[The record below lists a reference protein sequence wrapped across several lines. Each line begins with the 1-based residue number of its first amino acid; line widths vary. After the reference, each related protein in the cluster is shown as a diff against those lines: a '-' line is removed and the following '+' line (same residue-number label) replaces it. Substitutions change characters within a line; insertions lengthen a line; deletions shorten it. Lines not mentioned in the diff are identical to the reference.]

1 MSTKV
6 KNTLFR
12 FVTMRTPELLEQEQ
26 VNQYFVKHPEA
37 ELESFIDST
46 SIFLNSIN
54 HLDTNQS
61 RKNVLNTSSTSFV
74 ENSLKKKEETVS
86 TGLVHGRMYDFAI
99 WLSKNRTTFSIERLN
114 EQLANPIL
122 GIPNPNINQWRE
134 ISNENLIILWDNLFY
149 QIITGKS
156 AYVRDT
162 ILSILVAEFFLRKM
176 PYVGNDLNTL
186 RKLAQARV
194 IIPKILFEKE
204 TVTNK
209 SQALKQAVAS
219 LPIQTKELDKEL
231 AVILA
236 KEKVNSIQ
244 GQIAE
249 FEKAKKTYEKTA
261 KKAYD
266 LAKNEHDET
275 VANLKSNAELVDKT
289 IINPVN
295 NRETIIREYV
305 DLILPD
311 FEFTKPVE
319 LDSAVLSSKLSPM
332 ANEMFLNLT
341 QNENVETFDEIIQ
354 FLNKQL
360 VKLSSFIVEN
370 TSTQHKAIV
379 TDGIIIPLNGTPI
392 TKRFAVAGLG
402 MSGNQPLQLIFSSS
416 EGNADIVQASYTIT
430 FDDATELTGTNY
442 VDTLVNNKLHVK
454 IFTQGINL
462 LGKNSFTLTGSFTKS
477 TGEKINF
484 TGTCF
489 ISEYNN
495 GSSDGIIIYNRIADG
510 TTTYTVKGNGTY
522 TLEVID
528 LEEDNNETSD
538 SHSTGAIIEPYI
550 PSGFGIKRLGIA
562 DYRKVEQEVCCYVPG
577 EVSHIENV
585 MAREY
590 KEKSTRRLRRSEDT
604 TTTTKEQEIEK
615 LTDTTSTDRFEMNQ
629 EVSNVLSE
637 QTSMGVHSNFGAS
650 WGVGSSG
657 SGVNYTI
664 GLGADFATNTSS
676 EESNS
681 QAVTHAKEVTERAL
695 ERVVQKV
702 KEERISKIIEEFEEN
717 NKHGFDNTKGD
728 KHVSGVY
735 RWIDKIY
742 KNKVVNYGKR
752 LMYEFMLPQPAHF
765 HYLNTNGKE
774 NVYNGTIIQKPIDPR
789 NTIDFGIKSIDD
801 VNWTTA
807 SHWATLLNASIDK
820 APDNKIHIPFA
831 FNDKNLGIS
840 NEFGDG
846 LQGGAHSIELTL
858 PENYQANKIKGKVG
872 VAKGFWIGG
881 NHNFSGDVFIGN
893 QIINISSYSN
903 ANTHLSKN
911 VDITLSEPYLSKI
924 PVSISCWDIKGF
936 SGNLIVECELTS
948 EGFRKW
954 QVETFNAIIEAYEQ
968 RLAEYNAKIAELKAK
983 QEDKVRTNP
992 LFYRE
997 IENTVLRKNCIEYL
1011 ASHAAVGEKSLLL
1024 NPMSVKEFSVDYD
1037 NPELETYAAKV
1048 KFFEQAFEWN
1058 LMSYFFYPF
1067 YWAEKDRWEELYN
1080 INDIDDPTFR
1090 AFLRSGMARVVLTVR
1105 PGFEEAVNWYMA
1117 TGQIWNGGQVP
1128 TMDDELFVSIIEELR
1143 EPEGEV
1149 EETWES
1155 RVPTSLTVIQAGSIG
1170 LNAQGL
1176 PCNTDCNDNLLFDSD
1191 GNPVFDADGNPIK
1204 VIDQTNTVLGGETSN
1219 NSDNTD
1225 GGTPIIPP
1233 TEDPVSKQ

>member
-1 MSTKV
+1 MNTKV

-46 SIFLNSIN
+46 SVFLNSISQ
-54 HLDTNQS
+54 LDTNQS

-86 TGLVHGRMYDFAI
+86 NGLVHSRMYDFAI

-122 GIPNPNINQWRE
+122 GIPNPNANQWRE

-156 AYVRDT
+156 AYVRDA
-162 ILSILVAEFFLRKM
+162 ILSILVAEFFLRQM
-176 PYVGNDLNTL
+176 PLLGNDLNSL

-204 TVTNK
+204 KVTNK

-236 KEKVNSIQ
+236 KEKVKKIQ
-244 GQIAE
+244 SQIAE
-249 FEKAKKTYEKTA
+249 FEKAKKEYNKTSQKAYEVA
-261 KKAYD
+261 KKEY
-266 LAKNEHDET
+266 DET
-275 VANLKSNAELVDKT
+275 VANLFATADTVDST
-289 IINPVN
+289 ITDPNTGVQ
-295 NRETIIREYV
+295 RTVKEYV
-305 DLILPD
+305 NLVLPK
-311 FEFTKPVE
+311 FEFEKPVE
-319 LDSAVLSSKLSPM
+319 LDVAVLSSKLSIETN
-332 ANEMFLNLT
+332 ALLSYLI
-341 QNENVETFDEIIQ
+341 QNENTDSFDEVLQ
-354 FLNKQL
+354 FLEKQL
-360 VKLSSFIVEN
+360 EELSAFIIEN
-370 TSTQHKAIV
+370 TSIQQKAIV
-379 TDGIIIPLNGTPI
+379 TNGIVIPLNETPI
-392 TKRFAVAGLG
+392 TKTFAIAGLG
-402 MSGNQPLQLIFSSS
+402 MSGNQPLQLLFNDS
-416 EGNADIVQASYTIT
+416 EGNADIVQASYKIV
-430 FDDATELTGTNY
+430 FDDTTEISGTNFI
-442 VDTLVNNKLHVK
+442 DTIINNKLHVK
-454 IFTQGINL
+454 IFTQGISL
-462 LGKNSFTLTGSFTKS
+462 FDKSTFTISGSFTKS

-489 ISEYNN
+489 VSEYNSG
-495 GSSDGIIIYNRIADG
+495 GSDEIIIYNRIADG

-522 TLEVID
+522 MLEVID
-528 LEEDNNETSD
+528 LEEDNSETSD

-637 QTSMGVHSNFGAS
+637 QTSMGAHANVHWGSGNSFGAS
-650 WGVGSSG
+650 VD
-657 SGVNYTI
+657 
-664 GLGADFATNTSS
+664 ADFATNTSS

-735 RWIDKIY
+735 RWVDKIY
-742 KNKVVNYGKR
+742 KNKVINYGKR
-752 LMYEFMLPQPAHF
+752 LMYEFMLPKPAHF
-765 HYLNTNGKE
+765 HDLALNKNEKTTTGE
-774 NVYNGTIIQKPIDPR
+774 IIEKPIDPR
-789 NTIDFGIKSIDD
+789 KLGFVDCSTI
-801 VNWTTA
+801 
-807 SHWATLLNASIDK
+807 
-820 APDNKIHIPFA
+820 
-831 FNDKNLGIS
+831 
-840 NEFGDG
+840 
-846 LQGGAHSIELTL
+846 
-858 PENYQANKIKGKVG
+858 
-872 VAKGFWIGG
+872 
-881 NHNFSGDVFIGN
+881 
-893 QIINISSYSN
+893 N
-903 ANTHLSKN
+903 ANNYNLLASAYRAEVEVYPKQSIIVSKPFEYSGQLDTIKTMSEEVVIPEKYKTKSVQYLYSAYSSPETNDNRWKHILIHVGDFSKN
-911 VDITLSEPYLSKI
+911 IFHNTVQPITEKAFFSLQEYTNKI
-924 PVSISCWDIKGF
+924 PVSVSFTNYYVGHVII
-936 SGNLIVECELTS
+936 NLKCELT
-948 EGFRKW
+948 EEAIKDW
-954 QVETFNAIIEAYEQ
+954 QVATYNAIMNAYEK
-968 RLAEYNAKIAELKAK
+968 RLAEYNS
-983 QEDKVRTNP
+983 KVSEVTKGKNS
-992 LFYRE
+992 LMYRE

-1024 NPMSVKEFSVDYD
+1024 NPTSVKEFSVDYD

-1067 YWAEKDRWEELYN
+1067 YWAEKDSWEELYN

-1170 LNAQGL
+1170 LNAEGL

-1191 GNPVFDADGNPIK
+1191 GNPVFDAAGNPIK
-1204 VIDQTNTVLGGETSN
+1204 VIDQTNTVLGG
-1219 NSDNTD
+1219 NTTD
-1225 GGTPIIPP
+1225 TGTGNEGEGGGGPGQEPI
-1233 TEDPVSKQ
+1233 EEPVIQ